1 MLVFSMK
8 LHITPEQMGEMFFYD
23 IMMLYDR
30 YKQYVEEE
38 NEAQENQQKAYE
50 EGYQQNMNPSDMIR
64 SAQKNMPNYS
74 NMNMGNL
81 TKGFKGL

>member
-1 MLVFSMK
+1 MK
-8 LHITPEQMGEMFFYD
+8 LHITPEQMGGMFFYD

-50 EGYQQNMNPSDMIR
+50 ENYQQNNINPSDMMR
-64 SAQKNMPNYS
+64 NVQNSMPNYN
-74 NMNMGNL
+74 NMNIGSL
-81 TKGFKGL
+81 TKGFKGI